1 MEERERGYVYFSLDP
16 KDTNYINRIIEGYEY
31 VGVMSTVDREKGLA
45 VIRCTE
51 DTKHLAIEILRSLPE
66 VKEIFK

>member
-51 DTKHLAIEILRSLPE
+51 DTKNLAIEILRSLPE

>member
-51 DTKHLAIEILRSLPE
+51 DTKTLAIEILRSLPE